1 MTALD
6 SMKRCLDI
14 SQSKNTLKIKGIG
27 QKLNEN
33 FKIESLEYDFRT
45 SDKFCRGEIHK
56 FFFTLKRQTKVFSHF
71 LSFEK

>member
-33 FKIESLEYDFRT
+33 FKIERLEYDFRT

-56 FFFTLKRQTKVFSHF
+56 FFFHF
-71 LSFEK
+71 ETSNESFLPFPLF